1 MWTAIVECMGRMAM
15 NRWNLELQ
23 GRLAIRAVNHVQID
37 IISSVNA
44 PRLQMKSIL
53 WTLIRGFYFYNDEG
67 LYTSANLKARV
78 GEGSDV
84 RYLGFIRFKTI
95 EPTVTD
101 SQTNSSTPPLW
112 NDTSL
117 DIISPSNGSLLP
129 ATTVPI
135 VPSNGQID
143 TTLPAANRLEIGLN
157 FFEGGVSFHAVSFY
171 ETTISLLL
179 FAAQHDD
186 KAAPCGFVADYNT
199 RDDYTLAISPT
210 SDAARDRLPWRI
222 AIEVF
227 AKLPAIMLAQRRGG
241 RWAEFQGR
249 VRIDGQW
256 IGRIRLSKGDVRNEL
271 QASYGDG
278 AAAAS
283 DPCGLLQD
291 DTASS

>member
-1 MWTAIVECMGRMAM
+1 MWTAIVECMGRIAM

-44 PRLQMKSIL
+44 PRLQIKSIL
-53 WTLIRGFYFYNDEG
+53 WTLIRAFYFYNDEG

-78 GEGSDV
+78 GEGTNV
-84 RYLGFIRFKTI
+84 RYLGFVRFKTI
-95 EPTVTD
+95 EPTVPN
-101 SQTNSSTPPLW
+101 SQTISSTQPLW

-129 ATTVPI
+129 ATTVPT
-135 VPSNGQID
+135 VPSNDQIH
-143 TTLPAANRLEIGLN
+143 TTLRANGLDIGLN
-157 FFEGGVSFHAVSFY
+157 YKEGGASFHPASFY

-179 FAAQHDD
+179 FAAQRDD
-186 KAAPCGFVADYNT
+186 KSAPCGFVADYNT
-199 RDDYTLAISPT
+199 REDYTLAISPT
-210 SDAARDRLPWRI
+210 SAASQDRLPWQF

-227 AKLPAIMLAQRRGG
+227 AKLPAVMLAQRRGG
-241 RWAEFQGR
+241 RWAELHGR
-249 VRIDGQW
+249 VRLEGQW

-271 QASYGDG
+271 QAAYGDG
-278 AAAAS
+278 TAAAS
-283 DPCGLLQD
+283 DPCDFLED

>member
-1 MWTAIVECMGRMAM
+1 MWTAIVECMGRIAL
-15 NRWNLELQ
+15 NRWNVDLE
-23 GRLAIRAVNHVQID
+23 GRLAFRAVNHVQID

-44 PRLQMKSIL
+44 PRLQIKSIL
-53 WTLIRGFYFYNDEG
+53 WTLIRAFYFYNDEG

-78 GEGSDV
+78 GEGADV

-95 EPTVTD
+95 QPTVTD

-117 DIISPSNGSLLP
+117 GIISPSNGSFLP
-129 ATTVPI
+129 ATTSPI
-135 VPSNGQID
+135 VLSNGQTD
-143 TTLPAANRLEIGLN
+143 TDLHANGLDIGLGYV
-157 FFEGGVSFHAVSFY
+157 EGGASIHAASFY
-171 ETTISLLL
+171 ESTISLLL

-186 KAAPCGFVADYNT
+186 KSAPCGFVADYNT
-199 RDDYTLAISPT
+199 GADYTLAISPT
-210 SDAARDRLPWRI
+210 SAASRDRLPWQI

-227 AKLPAIMLAQRRGG
+227 AKLPAAMLAQQRGG

-249 VRIDGQW
+249 VKVDGQW
-256 IGRIRLSKGDVRNEL
+256 VGRIRLAKGDVRNEL

-278 AAAAS
+278 TAAAS
-283 DPCGLLQD
+283 NPCDVLED

>member
-1 MWTAIVECMGRMAM
+1 MWTAIVECMGRIAM
-15 NRWNLELQ
+15 NRWNLELE

-44 PRLQMKSIL
+44 PRLQIKSIL
-53 WTLIRGFYFYNDEG
+53 WTLIRAFYFYNDEG

-112 NDTSL
+112 NDTALSL
-117 DIISPSNGSLLP
+117 ISPSNGSLLP
-129 ATTVPI
+129 ATTVSI
-135 VPSNGQID
+135 MPSNSQID
-143 TTLPAANRLEIGLN
+143 TTLPANGLEIGLN
-157 FFEGGVSFHAVSFY
+157 FDEGGASFHAASFY

-186 KAAPCGFVADYNT
+186 KSAPCGYVADYNT
-199 RDDYTLAISPT
+199 REDYTLAISPT
-210 SDAARDRLPWRI
+210 SAAAQDRLPWQF
-222 AIEVF
+222 AIEIF
-227 AKLPAIMLAQRRGG
+227 AKLPAVMLAQRRGG
-241 RWAEFQGR
+241 RWAEFHGR
-249 VRIDGQW
+249 VRLEGQW
-256 IGRIRLSKGDVRNEL
+256 IGRIRLSKGDIRNEL

-278 AAAAS
+278 ATAAS
-283 DPCGLLQD
+283 DPCDILEG